1 MSTLKI
7 ERIGGLPGFGG
18 KNSHL
23 RSIGEIDTDKLSKE
37 DQQIVEDLFRNKAR
51 AADTLARDNFRYRI
65 TRTTSKGTE
74 SVEADEDKVPNAVK
88 QCVKDQIV

>member
-23 RSIGEIDTDKLSKE
+23 RSIGEIDMDKLSKE
-37 DQQIVEDLFRNKAR
+37 DQQIVEDLFRNKTN
-51 AADTLARDNFRYRI
+51 AAETLDRDNFRYRI
-65 TRTTSKGTE
+65 TRVTSKGTE
-74 SVEADEDKVPNAVK
+74 SIEADEDKIPNTVR
-88 QCVKDQIV
+88 QCVKDEII